1 VTFCSIDIRHIHRI
15 LGFRRPDLPS
25 RQRTLV
31 AAMVNIAHT
40 QFPPLSYKQPHDH
53 VRRHDRATR
62 ELIGLVYKKSD
73 NSMVLQ
79 QPAARV
85 LVVEDEMM
93 LRMRAVDIVEDA
105 GFTPVEAVN
114 ADDALVILES
124 RSDIDLLFT
133 DIQMPGSMD
142 GLKLAHAV
150 HERWPSIKIILVS
163 GQVTPNEADKPVN
176 SRFFGKPLEVKTMIA
191 ELQEM
196 IGQGALR
203 IIPADL
209 SRLLATIPHLETFS
223 HVAPAGSNV
232 HTSEEFLTAENDSLR
247 LLLEQAGIDAQ
258 VLLAQAG
265 IDAKERE
272 AADKLQKLILEELH
286 HRIKNTLATVSA
298 IASQSLQTATSIEDG
313 QHAIEGRLVAL
324 GRAHDL
330 LLQARWA
337 NADLANTIRG
347 AIEPYDSEAGGRF
360 SISGPDIKVTSGAVI
375 ALAMTLNELCT
386 NTTKFGALSVPVG
399 SIDIAWKIDEGKQ
412 RLQLTWTEKGGPSVH
427 APSRQ
432 SFGTRLI
439 GSLGQQLKG
448 EVQLAYETKGFVFTM
463 DVPMT
468 SLVAPA

>member
-1 VTFCSIDIRHIHRI
+1 MDSEQTAV
-15 LGFRRPDLPS
+15 
-25 RQRTLV
+25 
-31 AAMVNIAHT
+31 
-40 QFPPLSYKQPHDH
+40 PPK
-53 VRRHDRATR
+53 
-62 ELIGLVYKKSD
+62 
-73 NSMVLQ
+73 
-79 QPAARV
+79 V

-105 GFTPVEAVN
+105 GFIPIEAVS
-114 ADDALVILES
+114 ADEALAILES

-163 GQVTPNEADKPVN
+163 GKLTPTEAEKPLH
-176 SRFFGKPLEVKTMIA
+176 SRFFGKPLEVKQMIA
-191 ELQEM
+191 EMQEM
-196 IGQGALR
+196 IGQGSLS
-203 IIPADL
+203 IIQADISL
-209 SRLLATIPHLETFS
+209 VLAKAVQTETRKVSEVSRSSAF
-223 HVAPAGSNV
+223 ASNE
-232 HTSEEFLTAENDSLR
+232 SLTAEIDSLR
-247 LLLEQAGIDAQ
+247 LLLEQAGIDAE

-265 IDAKERE
+265 IDAKQRE

-298 IASQSLQTATSIEDG
+298 IASQSLRTATSIEHG

-347 AIEPYDSEAGGRF
+347 ATAPYDNEGAGRF
-360 SISGPDIKVTSGAVI
+360 SIEGPDIKITSGAVI

-386 NTTKFGALSVPVG
+386 NTTKFGALSVPSG
-399 SIDIAWKIDEGKQ
+399 SVDIAWNIDQGMQ
-412 RLQLTWTEKGGPSVH
+412 RLQLIWSERGGPAVR

-432 SFGTRLI
+432 SFGTRLM
-439 GSLGQQLKG
+439 GTLGHQLKG
-448 EVQLAYETKGFVFTM
+448 QVQLAYDPAGFVYTL
-463 DVPMT
+463 DVPMS